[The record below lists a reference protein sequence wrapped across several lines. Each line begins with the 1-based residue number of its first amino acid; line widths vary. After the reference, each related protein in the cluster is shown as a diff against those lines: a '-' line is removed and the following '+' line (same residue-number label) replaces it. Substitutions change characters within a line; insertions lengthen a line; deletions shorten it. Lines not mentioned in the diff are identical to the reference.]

1 MNIGAIRLDRH
12 EKEEELRRLIPDLG
26 PIDSKLLFT
35 KADTK
40 IDKIRNEASVLNYE
54 TIEVNITTERTAEVL
69 QSYSPQRVNEPEHK
83 LFESKSPLTITE
95 VAPNWVRNEAVEI
108 PNTPKGVVHYEQAQE
123 PELNKDDDAV
133 ELSKNDKEEELKAT
147 DPLLRLISY

>member
-1 MNIGAIRLDRH
+1 MNVDAIRLDRD

-40 IDKIRNEASVLNYE
+40 IDRIWNEAIMLNYE
-54 TIEVNITTERTAEVL
+54 TIEVNVTTERAPEVL
-69 QSYSPQRVNEPEHK
+69 QFYSPQRVNEPEHK

-95 VAPNWVRNEAVEI
+95 VAPNWVRNEAIEI
-108 PNTPKGVVHYEQAQE
+108 PNIANRGLCPM
-123 PELNKDDDAV
+123 
-133 ELSKNDKEEELKAT
+133 SKPNSQNWTKMMMQ
-147 DPLLRLISY
+147 